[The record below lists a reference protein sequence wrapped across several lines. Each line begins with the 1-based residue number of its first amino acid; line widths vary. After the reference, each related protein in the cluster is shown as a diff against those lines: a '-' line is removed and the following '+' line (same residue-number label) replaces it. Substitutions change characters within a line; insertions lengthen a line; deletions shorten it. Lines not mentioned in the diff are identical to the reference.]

1 MPQQDEPG
9 GPQSAVQAL
18 FNAAVAACLALPV
31 VTDPYVLF
39 NRALNAQ
46 TNTSGANDVGTR

>member
-1 MPQQDEPG
+1 MPQQDN
-9 GPQSAVQAL
+9 PQNAGSAAQAL
-18 FNAAVAACLALPV
+18 FDAAVAAALAAGL
-31 VTDPYVLF
+31 DPTVAL